1 MSKTRISIVLFCALL
16 TSLLC
21 GPNGCSVSPTTTQ
34 LFEQAWY
41 DFDLHYS
48 YFTYKRVDWNAV
60 KKQYEPNFAQELDPE
75 EFAVQ
80 LNDMLQ
86 VLHDWH
92 VWVASP
98 QGTIYGYS
106 GTYNTN
112 RPAWS
117 VTSQY
122 ISGAA
127 DFGNGAI
134 IHGTVGDN
142 IAYVDVAT
150 LDATVFAEIS
160 DDDLEQIFQIY
171 AASRGMI
178 IDIRSNN
185 GGDENNA
192 KRICSRLTDATFTYG
207 YTRTRNG
214 LNHNSF
220 AAPVQHTLEPAAGT
234 RFDGPVVCLIGQR
247 CMSSAEWFA
256 LMIKRAPNGTL
267 IGETTRG
274 ASGFP
279 QTFSLASGVSYAISS
294 WMAYT
299 YDDQVIED
307 SGIAP
312 DIAVSYEE
320 SFDDSHDYVLE
331 RAIAFIE
338 NNESEPTTTVP
349 GDDATT
355 TVPDDNTTTTMPG
368 GATTTS
374 SIPGS
379 STTSSALP
387 VAEPTLAVNP
397 TSGTAGFP
405 SGTWFEFTATAGKY
419 AGEVWQYWWDFDGN
433 GAEFS
438 WNNGL
443 GVDEITNADVNTR
456 SWQYYQA
463 GTYTAFVIIL
473 DKFGNSEI
481 ASTTVTV
488 TQQ

>member
-1 MSKTRISIVLFCALL
+1 MKTRKVSCALL
-16 TSLLC
+16 GLLLIPFLY
-21 GPNGCSVSPTTTQ
+21 GQNGCSVSPTTTQ

-48 YFTYKRVDWNAV
+48 YFTYKQIDWNAV
-60 KKQYEPNFAQELDPE
+60 KKQYAPNFVQELDPE

-80 LNDMLQ
+80 LNNMLQ

-98 QGTIYGYS
+98 QGNIYGYN

-117 VTSQY
+117 ITSQY
-122 ISGAA
+122 VTGAA
-127 DFGNGAI
+127 SLANGAI
-134 IHGTVGDN
+134 THGTVNDN
-142 IAYVDVAT
+142 IAYIDVAT

-160 DDDLEQIFQIY
+160 DDDIEQIFQTH

-192 KRICSRLTDATFTYG
+192 MRICSHLTDETFTYG

-214 LNHNSF
+214 PSHNSF
-220 AAPVQHTLEPAAGT
+220 DGPVQHTLEPGTGT
-234 RFDGPVVCLIGQR
+234 RFAGPVVCLIGQR

-256 LMIKRAPNGTL
+256 LMVKRAPNGTL

-279 QTFSLASGVSYAISS
+279 QTYSLANNVSYAISS

-299 YDDQVIED
+299 YDNEEIED
-307 SGIAP
+307 NGIAP
-312 DIAVSYEE
+312 DIAVPYEE

-338 NNESEPTTTVP
+338 NGESEPTTTVP

-387 VAEPTLAVNP
+387 VAEPSLTVEP

-405 SGTWFEFTATAGKY
+405 AGTQFVFTATAGKF
-419 AGEVWQYWWDFDGN
+419 AGKVWQYWWDFDGN
-433 GAEFS
+433 GAEFN

-443 GVDEITNADVNTR
+443 GIDEISNGDENSR
-456 SWQYYQA
+456 FWQYYQA

-473 DKFGNSEI
+473 DKFGHSEV

-488 TQQ
+488 TQP